1 MPDWSAILSRDGPAV
16 WRTAYRLL
24 GNSADADECFQE
36 ACLAAL
42 AASGREVVRDWRALL
57 QRMAAA
63 RAVDRLR
70 DRYRRARREGPGD
83 LAALAGAGPA
93 PPEGAAAAELG
104 ERLRAALTTLPP
116 QQAEAFCLHAL
127 DGWSYAEV
135 ADQLGLS
142 VDHVG
147 VLLHRARKQLRERL
161 AAHLDPQ
168 PSAGA
173 RAEAP

>member
-1 MPDWSAILSRDGPAV
+1 MPNWSEILSRDGSIV
-16 WRTAYRLL
+16 WQTAYRLL

-36 ACLAAL
+36 ACVAAL
-42 AASGREVVRDWRALL
+42 AVSGRETVRDWRALL

-63 RAVDRLR
+63 RSMDRLR
-70 DRYRRARREGPGD
+70 ERYRRTRREGPGD
-83 LAALAGAGPA
+83 LAALTGSVPSPLQGA
-93 PPEGAAAAELG
+93 EAAELAG
-104 ERLRAALTTLPP
+104 RLRKALTTLPP

-161 AAHLDPQ
+161 VAHLEPC
-168 PSAGA
+168 AGT
-173 RAEAP
+173 REETP

>member
-1 MPDWSAILSRDGPAV
+1 MPDWSAILSRDGPVV
-16 WRTAYRLL
+16 WQTAYRLL

-42 AASGREVVRDWRALL
+42 AASGRETVRDWRALL

-63 RAVDRLR
+63 RAMDRLR
-70 DRYRRARREGPGD
+70 QRYRRSRREGPGD
-83 LAALAGAGPA
+83 LAALAGGDPSPA
-93 PPEGAAAAELG
+93 QGAEAAELAA
-104 ERLRAALTTLPP
+104 RLRAALTTLPP

-127 DGWSYAEV
+127 DGWTYAEV

-161 AAHLDPQ
+161 TAHLDPQ
-168 PSAGA
+168 AS
-173 RAEAP
+173 AEAP

>member
-1 MPDWSAILSRDGPAV
+1 MPNWSEVLSRDGPAV

-42 AASGREVVRDWRALL
+42 AASRKEPVRHWRALL
-57 QRMAAA
+57 QRLAAA

-70 DRYRRARREGPGD
+70 ERYRRAGRESAADLSALPAGD
-83 LAALAGAGPA
+83 LSPVLGA
-93 PPEGAAAAELG
+93 EAAELAG
-104 ERLRAALTTLPP
+104 RLREVLTDLPRP
-116 QQAEAFCLHAL
+116 QAEVFCLHAL

-142 VDHVG
+142 IDHVG
-147 VLLHRARKQLRERL
+147 VLLHRARQQLRELL
-161 AAHLDPQ
+161 AAHLDPA
-168 PSAGA
+168 PSAATRG
-173 RAEAP
+173 ETS

>member
-1 MPDWSAILSRDGPAV
+1 MPDWSAILSRDGPVV
-16 WRTAYRLL
+16 WQTAYRLL

-42 AASGREVVRDWRALL
+42 TASARETVRDWRALF
-57 QRMAAA
+57 QRMATA
-63 RAVDRLR
+63 RAMDRLR
-70 DRYRRARREGPGD
+70 QQYRRARHEGPGD
-83 LAALAGAGPA
+83 LTALPGTDPSPLQGA
-93 PPEGAAAAELG
+93 EAAELAG
-104 ERLRAALTTLPP
+104 RLRAALATLPP

-161 AAHLDPQ
+161 SAHLDPE
-168 PSAGA
+168 PSV
-173 RAEAP
+173 EAP

>member
-1 MPDWSAILSRDGPAV
+1 MPDWSAILSRDGPVV
-16 WRTAYRLL
+16 WQTAYRLL

-36 ACLAAL
+36 ACLAAV
-42 AASGREVVRDWRALL
+42 AASGRQAVRDWRALL

-63 RAVDRLR
+63 RAMDRLR
-70 DRYRRARREGPGD
+70 ERYRRARREGPGD
-83 LAALAGAGPA
+83 PAALAGG
-93 PPEGAAAAELG
+93 GASPLQGAEAAELAV
-104 ERLRAALTTLPP
+104 RLREGLTALPP

-161 AAHLDPQ
+161 AAHLDPE

>member
-1 MPDWSAILSRDGPAV
+1 MPDWSAILSRDGPVV
-16 WRTAYRLL
+16 WQTAYRLL

-42 AASGREVVRDWRALL
+42 AASGRQTVRDWRALL
-57 QRMAAA
+57 QRIAAA
-63 RAVDRLR
+63 RAMDRLR
-70 DRYRRARREGPGD
+70 ERYRRARHEGPGD
-83 LAALAGAGPA
+83 LAAFAGSNPG
-93 PPEGAAAAELG
+93 PPEGATAGELAEQL
-104 ERLRAALTTLPP
+104 RLALTRLPP

-161 AAHLDPQ
+161 AAHLDHQ
-168 PSAGA
+168 PSA
-173 RAEAP
+173 EAP